1 MNQLTNSARKIDV
14 VFKILD
20 ILFKVAVVICLVGLI
35 MIAVGVIFDLPKEM
49 AGFNNNQIDLGP
61 VTFQVA
67 EAFTPD
73 FFGQLGQVAI
83 MLALA
88 AGLCFIGILSVRC
101 IRAILQ
107 PMKMGQ
113 PFSGVVSR
121 NLRKLGVFSL
131 ILGVM
136 QNVTQAVSLF
146 TIARMQ
152 QIETLLISEKI
163 THVGINYSID
173 LDFLVVAAIIF
184 LLAYVFRYGE
194 ELQTLSD
201 ETL

>member
-1 MNQLTNSARKIDV
+1 MKKLTNYARKIDV
-14 VFKILD
+14 FFKILD
-20 ILFKVAVVICLVGLI
+20 IFLKIAVVACLIGLAI
-35 MIAVGVIFDLPKEM
+35 IAVGVIFDLPKEM
-49 AGFNNNQIDLGP
+49 IGTNYDQIELGP
-61 VTFQVA
+61 ITFQVA
-67 EAFTPD
+67 EEFTPD

-83 MLALA
+83 MFALA
-88 AGLCFIGILSVRC
+88 AGVCFIGILSVRC

-113 PFSGVVSR
+113 PFSGAVSR

-131 ILGVM
+131 TLGVM
-136 QNVTQAVSLF
+136 KNVMQAVSLF

-163 THVGINYSID
+163 THVDINYSIG
-173 LDFLVVAAIIF
+173 LGFLVVAAIIF

>member
-1 MNQLTNSARKIDV
+1 MKKLTNYARKIDV
-14 VFKILD
+14 FFKILD
-20 ILFKVAVVICLVGLI
+20 IFLKIAVVACLIGLAI
-35 MIAVGVIFDLPKEM
+35 IAVGVIFDLPKEM
-49 AGFNNNQIDLGP
+49 IGTNYDQIELGP
-61 VTFQVA
+61 ITFQVA
-67 EAFTPD
+67 EEFTPD

-83 MLALA
+83 MFVLA
-88 AGLCFIGILSVRC
+88 AGVCFIGILSVRC

-113 PFSGVVSR
+113 PFSGAVSR

-136 QNVTQAVSLF
+136 KNVMQAVSLF

-163 THVGINYSID
+163 THVDINYSIG
-173 LDFLVVAAIIF
+173 LGFLVVAAIIF